1 MNKMKAQSHN
11 MRFSDLIEIW
21 KKGGTFEEA
30 ARIMRGCTEKSPAE
44 QQADIVPATSQCAV
58 PKAKPSA
65 ADLAESQT
73 LATLFVALR
82 KRQEEV
88 AREIIELCNR
98 SGIGEIAIGAGGAK
112 LQVFPPCSYLRLDRD
127 LFAEVLRADLKIS
140 HAVLQGMIRKASR
153 PVSREASVR
162 FYKDKK
168 GPGE

>member
-1 MNKMKAQSHN
+1 MRVPDFTKKWNKNCH
-11 MRFSDLIEIW
+11 
-21 KKGGTFEEA
+21 FEGVSQA
-30 ARIMRGCTEKSPAE
+30 KRACTGKSPDE
-44 QQADIVPATSQCAV
+44 QLDEIIPATSQCAV

-65 ADLAESQT
+65 ADLAESQA

-162 FYKDKK
+162 YYKDKK